1 MPTYTYTTLDDPSA
15 AEGTFA
21 YGINNSGQ
29 IVGYYQDSNLNKLG
43 FVYSSGAFTPFNVAQ
58 AINDAGQIVGL
69 SGDGFSSFLYSA
81 GNYASIYDPSAYSK
95 TLAQGING
103 GGQVVGWYDTG
114 LGALGFLYSGGNYTT
129 IKDPLGDSTSRPF
142 GFPITV
148 NHTYAHGINDAGQIV
163 GGYQGD
169 SGNNGF
175 LYSGGNYTTLKD
187 PLSVDGTVAE
197 GINNAGQIVGYYL
210 DSSQVA
216 HAFLYSGGTY
226 TTIDDP
232 LGTKGT
238 VAQGINDAGQI
249 VGYYIDSGA
258 NTHGFTLTIAPNPPA
273 PAGMKRGHDSA
284 PRVRRPLPNLRHRQQ
299 LDAGGLF
306 LGAGRNRLGVRHAW
320 RLFRQRY
327 DRHAVAQDHVVFAA
341 ATEIA
346 EAHDLPIETHG
357 AEEGGA
363 GDVIGDV
370 VDLKAAGIGVAQQH
384 VGGVGAVEAAERDET
399 PIGSDPAQ
407 GIGRQDRAIA
417 DVVDPVL
424 TRHAG

>member
-43 FVYSSGAFTPFNVAQ
+43 FVYSGGTFTPFNVAQ
-58 AINDAGQIVGL
+58 GINDAGQIVGL
-69 SGDGFSSFLYSA
+69 SGDGFSSFLYNA
-81 GNYASIYDPSAYSK
+81 GNYTSIYDPSAFSK

-187 PLSVDGTVAE
+187 PLSVGGTVAE

-249 VGYYIDSGA
+249 VGYYIDSGG
-258 NTHGFTLTIAPNPPA
+258 NTHGFILTIGPNPPA
-273 PAGMKRGHDSA
+273 PAGTSA
-284 PRVRRPLPNLRHRQQ
+284 DMILRH
-299 LDAGGLF
+299 
-306 LGAGRNRLGVRHAW
+306 
-320 RLFRQRY
+320 
-327 DRHAVAQDHVVFAA
+327 
-341 ATEIA
+341 
-346 EAHDLPIETHG
+346 
-357 AEEGGA
+357 
-363 GDVIGDV
+363 
-370 VDLKAAGIGVAQQH
+370 
-384 VGGVGAVEAAERDET
+384 
-399 PIGSDPAQ
+399 GSDGLYQ
-407 GIGRQDRAIA
+407 IYDIGNNAILAAYSLGRVGTDWGLSRSAASTAPIRATCCCAIPIPGA
-417 DVVDPVL
+417 SRSTTSATTSPGPPSSA
-424 TRHAG
+424 TSAWTGRSWASAISRASAKTT